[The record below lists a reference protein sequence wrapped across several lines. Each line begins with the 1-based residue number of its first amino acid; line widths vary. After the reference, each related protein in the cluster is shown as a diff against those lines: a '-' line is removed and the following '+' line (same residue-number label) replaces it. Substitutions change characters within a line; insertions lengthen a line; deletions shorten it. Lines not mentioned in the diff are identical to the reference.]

1 MLTYLNEHGRRTE
14 VTNEQHIKAWYKV
27 EEILNSLTDDEF
39 NEVLEI
45 ISDYVFNSK
54 SKKEL
59 TQTAERLGVQWRA
72 LTLWYVLEEE

>member
-27 EEILNSLTDDEF
+27 NEMLESLTDDEF

-54 SKKEL
+54 GKKEL